1 MCQTTMKDFKINN
14 EDKIDSGFKI
24 PENYFESFS
33 EKVLLQINK
42 DEPKVVSIFYK
53 KRTWISS
60 IAAVLVVALS
70 ATIYTKIAI
79 NTSEDTVVLE
89 NYITSQSDINQYD
102 FVNLLDKNDIEKI
115 KINLNLEDKNL
126 EETLT
131 NSADIESYLTE

>member
-1 MCQTTMKDFKINN
+1 MKDLNINN
-14 EDKIDSGFKI
+14 ERKIDSGFKI

-33 EKVLLQINK
+33 EKVLSQINTE
-42 DEPKVVSIFYK
+42 EPKVISIFYK
-53 KRTWISS
+53 KRTWIST
-60 IAAVLVVALS
+60 IAAVLVIALS
-70 ATIYTKIAI
+70 VTIYSKMAI
-79 NTSEDTVVLE
+79 NTKDDSVVLE

-131 NSADIESYLTE
+131 NSDDIESYLTE